1 MLLAVLVDRN
11 LSPLRLAHFFTLILL
26 LSFIEPTSLNIT
38 RSFTREIS
46 IVKSYKVCFS
56 FLLDYLDDGKIKKM
70 SEEQLKALFHFLN
83 RRDTFVCLATG
94 DEKTL
99 IYHTAVLVA
108 RKVKILPSNS
118 LVVVVSPLNAL
129 IDGKRESCQR
139 LKLKAVE
146 MERELFDND
155 DTLMELK
162 NAEVQSGNLGKH
174 PIQVVIFKDGQ
185 SVDWNCCGE
194 ITLRS
199 ELVDLIARPINL
211 GLSIFV

>member
-1 MLLAVLVDRN
+1 ML
-11 LSPLRLAHFFTLILL
+11 
-26 LSFIEPTSLNIT
+26 
-38 RSFTREIS
+38 
-46 IVKSYKVCFS
+46 
-56 FLLDYLDDGKIKKM
+56 
-70 SEEQLKALFHFLN
+70 SEEQFKALFHFFLN

-129 IDGKRESCQR
+129 IADQRESCQR

-155 DTLMELK
+155 DTLKELK
-162 NAEVQSGNLGKH
+162 NAEVLYCS
-174 PIQVVIFKDGQ
+174 P
-185 SVDWNCCGE
+185 E
-194 ITLRS
+194 TLENIRS
-199 ELVDLIARPINL
+199 K
-211 GLSIFV
+211 

>member
-1 MLLAVLVDRN
+1 MLLAVLADRN

-26 LSFIEPTSLNIT
+26 SFIEPTLLDIT

-46 IVKSYKVCFS
+46 IVKNYKVCFS
-56 FLLDYLDDGKIKKM
+56 FVLDYLDDGKIKKKL
-70 SEEQLKALFHFLN
+70 SEEQFKALFHFLN
-83 RRDTFVCLATG
+83 RRDTFVCLLATG

-108 RKVKILPSNS
+108 RKMKILPSNS

-129 IDGKRESCQR
+129 IADQRESCQR

-155 DTLMELK
+155 DTLKELK
-162 NAEVQSGNLGKH
+162 NAEVLNLLQSRNLGKY
-174 PIQVVIFKDGQ
+174 PIQEVLFKDGQ

-199 ELVDLIARPINL
+199 ELVGLIAQPI
-211 GLSIFV
+211 